1 MTISSSLDWEKES
14 DRLVGI
20 ISSCGYNPDLKK
32 VFNNINSMITELSKL
47 EVEARRTHNNLKVE
61 ECLIKI
67 NEAIDRLEKLLLIAK
82 LIY

>member
-1 MTISSSLDWEKES
+1 MTINSSLDWEKES
-14 DRLVGI
+14 DRLMNLM
-20 ISSCGYNPDLKK
+20 SSSGYNPDLKK
-32 VFNNINSMITELSKL
+32 VYNNINGMVSDLSKL

-61 ECLIKI
+61 EFLVKI

>member
-1 MTISSSLDWEKES
+1 
-14 DRLVGI
+14 V
-20 ISSCGYNPDLKK
+20 Y
-32 VFNNINSMITELSKL
+32 NNINGMITDLSKL

-82 LIY
+82 LIS